1 MKKGQESLQFDD
13 GTIDRAESLHPEAG
27 ALQLSSATLTV
38 DDIETRVRAMSRLEL
53 ANIWQRRWKRA
64 VPEGLSRRLLEYNA
78 AWQIQ
83 YEQHGGWSAATRRR
97 LAALIK
103 QDGDKSTDAKERQVG
118 ALASGPSRHRALRPG
133 IRLVRQWG
141 GQSHIVEVV
150 AGGFTWQGKH
160 FRSLT
165 AIARAITGAHWSGP
179 RFFGLRS
186 TGEPVRQR
194 KARRGSSPC
203 GDDLASQAREHPDA

>member
-1 MKKGQESLQFDD
+1 MIKGQESLQFDD
-13 GTIDRAESLHPEAG
+13 GGIDRAESLHSEAG
-27 ALQLSSATLTV
+27 ALQQSSTTLTV

-83 YEQHGGWSAATRRR
+83 YEQDGGWSAATRRR

-103 QDGDKSTDAKERQVG
+103 QDGDESTDAKESQVG
-118 ALASGPSRHRALRPG
+118 ALASGSPRHRALRPG
-133 IRLVRQWG
+133 TRLVRQWG
-141 GQSHIVEVV
+141 GKSHIVEVV

-160 FRSLT
+160 FSSLT
-165 AIARAITGAHWSGP
+165 AIAFAITGVHWSGP

-194 KARRGSSPC
+194 KARRGSAPC
-203 GDDLASQAREHPDA
+203 GDDLASRVREHPDA